1 MIQKPS
7 LGSDGAADKFSLYEA
22 IDVDVLGG
30 EVKSVL
36 ILWFYER
43 GLIDKIPYLLFFFP
57 Y

>member
-1 MIQKPS
+1 MIPKPS
-7 LGSDGAADKFSLYEA
+7 LGSDGAADKFSSYEA
-22 IDVDVLGG
+22 TDVDVSGG

-43 GLIDKIPYLLFFFP
+43 GLLDKIPYLLFFSP